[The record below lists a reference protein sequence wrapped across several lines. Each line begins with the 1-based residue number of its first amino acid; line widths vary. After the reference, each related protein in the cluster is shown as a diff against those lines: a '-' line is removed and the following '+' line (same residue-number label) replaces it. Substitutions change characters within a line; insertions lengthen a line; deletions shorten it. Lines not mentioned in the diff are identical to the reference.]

1 MDSVIDNLYVN
12 KELYSALFE
21 PICEKYRLTMTEIL
35 VLLFLAKN
43 SGCDTASDIV
53 EKLKIAKSHISASVR
68 DLSERG
74 YLRGQFEGN
83 NHRTIHLQLCD
94 SADEVVREG
103 MRVQEEYISVISRG
117 FNEDEMGILRNYII
131 RINEN
136 ANKYLCNLKENSK
149 RSLPTE
155 CTK

>member
-1 MDSVIDNLYVN
+1 MDGVIDYLYVN
-12 KELYSALFE
+12 KGLYSALFE
-21 PICEKYRLTMTEIL
+21 PICEKYSLTMTEIH
-35 VLLFLAKN
+35 VLLFLANKR
-43 SGCDTASDIV
+43 GCNTASDIV

-74 YLRGQFEGN
+74 YLLGQFEGN

-103 MRVQEEYISVISRG
+103 VRVQQEYISVISRG
-117 FNEDEMGILRNYII
+117 FNEEEKSIFRKYIS
-131 RINEN
+131 RINDN
-136 ANKYLCNLKENSK
+136 ANEYLCNLKENSK
-149 RSLPTE
+149 RSLPIE